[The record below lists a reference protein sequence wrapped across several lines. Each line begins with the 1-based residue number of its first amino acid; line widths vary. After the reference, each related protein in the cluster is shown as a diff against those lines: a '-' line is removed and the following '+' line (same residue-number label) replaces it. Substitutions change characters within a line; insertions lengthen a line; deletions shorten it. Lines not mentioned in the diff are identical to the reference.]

1 MARRVLAVA
10 TAVLALLLT
19 ACGESP
25 SPDATPTTA
34 APATPD
40 AVAAA
45 FAAAFAGGDT
55 PTACSYTG
63 GLARQN
69 MSQGGTASLCARSAW
84 PAQDYWLARSCSTP
98 AVDVPDTTSLPAGNW
113 YVYATNGQ
121 IAGAD
126 GFVID
131 VTGADRAWQ
140 VTSYTSG
147 PAGQLA
153 RICAVLESG
162 QPTTGPTS

>member
-1 MARRVLAVA
+1 MKGRRVIAA
-10 TAVLALLLT
+10 AALALLLT

-25 SPDATPTTA
+25 GSDTAQTPA
-34 APATPD
+34 APTTPD

-55 PTACSYTG
+55 PSACTYTG
-63 GLARQN
+63 GLAGQN

-84 PAQDYWLARSCSTP
+84 PAQDYWLARQCMTP
-98 AVDVPDTTSLPAGNW
+98 AVDVPGTVSLPAGYW

-121 IAGAD
+121 IAGSG

>member
-1 MARRVLAVA
+1 MMARRVLAAA

-25 SPDATPTTA
+25 SPDTAPTTA

-40 AVAAA
+40 AV
-45 FAAAFAGGDT
+45 AAAFAGGDT

-69 MSQGGTASLCARSAW
+69 MSQGGTASLCSRSAW

-98 AVDVPDTTSLPAGNW
+98 AVDVPGTVSLPAGYW

-121 IAGAD
+121 IAGSG
-126 GFVID
+126 GF
-131 VTGADRAWQ
+131 
-140 VTSYTSG
+140 
-147 PAGQLA
+147 
-153 RICAVLESG
+153 
-162 QPTTGPTS
+162 